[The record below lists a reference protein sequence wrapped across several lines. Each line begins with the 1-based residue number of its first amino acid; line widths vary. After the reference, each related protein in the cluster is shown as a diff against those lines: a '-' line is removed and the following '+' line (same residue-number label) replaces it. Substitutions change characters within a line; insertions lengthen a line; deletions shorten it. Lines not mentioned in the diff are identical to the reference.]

1 MLGLANR
8 GRVLSTIERRSRFV
22 LSFVCN
28 VLFGACCGDD
38 DDENDLDEVIDLTLN
53 EYGDM

>member
-1 MLGLANR
+1 LLR
-8 GRVLSTIERRSRFV
+8 HIDKGRVLSTIERGSRFV
-22 LSFVCN
+22 LGFVCD
-28 VLFGACCGDD
+28 VLFGACCGD